1 MIMTIFRSRGEI
13 IGQTE
18 TVQLRASFYNLN
30 GDLADLDSFPTIKII
45 EPSGN
50 LVLGPSSAGV
60 ARLSVGIYGF
70 DYALGINASL
80 GVWVDFWRGNLE
92 GNVLTK
98 ELNFVVQNT
107 QMPMVNGDGYEALGD
122 NVPFH
127 YSQIEIRNINKIM
140 KVVRRRLNS
149 SGWASTTDKYG
160 NPEFKQCD
168 IFSVEELTD
177 FICASLSLFNE
188 VPYFTSFDFND
199 TEIIKI
205 YLEVLAQGAV
215 IYALSAKALTERG
228 NESQTQDAGLS
239 WQPPSVSE
247 LISSQWSTEI
257 ANHMEKLKYIKN
269 SCRPSPVSAGII
281 STSNSGGRLPII
293 RADSLRKVG
302 RIF

>member
-1 MIMTIFRSRGEI
+1 MTVFRSRGQI
-13 IGQTE
+13 INQTE
-18 TVQLRASFYNLN
+18 TVQLRASYYNLA

-50 LVLGPSSAGV
+50 LALGPTSAGTYH
-60 ARLSVGIYGF
+60 LSTGIYGF

-80 GVWVDFWRGNLE
+80 GVWVDFWRGDLE

-107 QMPMVNGDGYEALGD
+107 QMPMVNGDGYESLGD
-122 NVPFH
+122 SIGYH
-127 YSQIEIRNINKIM
+127 YSQIEIRNINKILR
-140 KVVRRRLNS
+140 VVRRRLNS
-149 SGWASTTDKYG
+149 SGKAISHDSAG
-160 NPEFKQCD
+160 NEIFIDCD
-168 IFSVEELTD
+168 IFSIEELVD

-188 VPYFTSFDFND
+188 IPYFTSFDFND

-215 IYALSAKALTERG
+215 IYALSSKSLIEKGR
-228 NESQTQDAGLS
+228 ESQTSDNSLS
-239 WQPPSVSE
+239 WQPPSVGD
-247 LISSQWSTEI
+247 LLNTQWSTEI
-257 ANHMEKLKYIKN
+257 ANHIEKLKYIKN
-269 SCRPSPVSAGII
+269 SCRPAPVSAGII